1 MVLVADSEAALAT
14 SQLSTNIPWNMANTR
29 WASILNPIIANP
41 LTNVNILTNIALKSG
56 VNVINTG
63 LQQIQQ
69 GWLILDQQ
77 GPASIYRSADF
88 NKTTL
93 TLTSSA
99 AVTVSLGVF
108 EQFYSQSKYE
118 SNHSGSWCRPRPRL
132 CGQY

>member
-1 MVLVADSEAALAT
+1 MAAN
-14 SQLSTNIPWNMANTR
+14 SQLSTNMPWNLANTR

-41 LTNVNILTNIALKSG
+41 LTNMNIIPNVVLKSG

-69 GWLILDQQ
+69 GWVILDQNAA
-77 GPASIYRSADF
+77 ASIYRSADF

-108 EQFYSQSKYE
+108 
-118 SNHSGSWCRPRPRL
+118 
-132 CGQY
+132 